1 MIISNKST
9 KPDPVAVVQQ
19 RIENSRNAMEQIQ
32 DYDQEQADELAR
44 AAAWAVYQEDRAE
57 SLIQTTLEATGFGNE
72 ADKRE
77 KLRSRVKGILHDTL
91 GQPSV
96 GEIPTDRDGV
106 VEIAKPVGIIGGL
119 VPSTNPAPS
128 VANLAILALKGRNAL
143 VISASPSG
151 IVPATEAVEY
161 IQNELARIGA
171 PRDLVQVLPK
181 PASKAKSNALLEH
194 ADLLQVTGS
203 AANVAAGQTAGTPN
217 YCVSEGNPV
226 ALVDSGVN
234 LEAVAKR
241 ISLSA
246 GYDNGT
252 TCIAES
258 CLVAPTDIYTEVRQA
273 LTAQGGYL
281 CTQEET
287 DRLRNTLFTD
297 GQLNREMIG
306 LATGTLATEAG
317 IENEV
322 AREADLL
329 VVEPGDI
336 NEDPLVTECLS
347 PILATI
353 DVSDFESGIDV
364 TRQILGREGAGHSV
378 AVHTNDSHR
387 AVEVGRTLDTCRV
400 VVNQSNLGSSG
411 TLENGLTHTLS
422 MGGGTWAGNQLDEN
436 LSYRHFIQTTRVA
449 FPQEMDD
456 PAPVDVFG
464 PYEGFDK

>member
-1 MIISNKST
+1 MSNNIT
-9 KPDPVAVVQQ
+9 EQDPVAVVRQY
-19 RIENSRNAMEQIQ
+19 IENSRDAMERIQ
-32 DYDQEQADELAR
+32 QYDQERVDELAR
-44 AAAWAVYQEDRAE
+44 AAAWAVFQEDRAE
-57 SLIQTTLEATGFGNE
+57 SLIQTTLAATGFGNE

-96 GEIPTDRDGV
+96 GEVPTDRDGV
-106 VEIAKPVGIIGGL
+106 VEIAKPVGVIGGL

-143 VISASPSG
+143 IISASPSG

-161 IQNELARIGA
+161 IRDELARIGA

-194 ADLLQVTGS
+194 ADFLQVTGS
-203 AANVAAGQTAGTPN
+203 PANVTAGQTAGTPN
-217 YCVSEGNPV
+217 YCVSEGNPT
-226 ALVDSGVN
+226 ALVDTGVD
-234 LEAVAKR
+234 LEAVAER

-258 CLVAPTDIYTEVRQA
+258 CLVAPTDIYTEVRRA
-273 LTAQGGYL
+273 LTAQDGYL
-281 CTQEET
+281 CTRKET
-287 DRLRNTLFTD
+287 DRLRKTLFTNGELD
-297 GQLNREMIG
+297 REVIG
-306 LATGTLATEAG
+306 LTAGTLATEAG
-317 IENEV
+317 IESQA

-336 NEDPLVTECLS
+336 DEDPLVTECLS

-353 DVSDFESGIDV
+353 DVPDFESGLDV
-364 TRQILGREGAGHSV
+364 ARRLLGREGAGHSV
-378 AVHTNDSHR
+378 AVHTNDPRR
-387 AVEVGRTLDTCRV
+387 AVEAGRTLDTCRV
-400 VVNQSNLGSSG
+400 VVNQPNLGSSG
-411 TLENGLTHTLS
+411 SFGNGLTHTLS

-449 FPQEMDD
+449 FPRDRDD
-456 PAPVDVFG
+456 PDPADVFG
-464 PYEGFDK
+464 PYEGFDG